1 MAGFFIVEEGPLSGL
16 TIRFETGDEWLIGRD
31 PESVFQALEDPM
43 VSRKHVMVR
52 LTDEGFICE
61 NLSAVNPAQLNG
73 KPIAE
78 PVLLGEGDLVQIG
91 EVVMRFTHDDPQ
103 GALQTDDEFEDEE
116 ALSST
121 PTIYDEDEE
130 LDQFTLLSQD
140 PSRWVVKAISGPNSG
155 GEFNLEA
162 GKTYVIGK
170 DAGTTDIT
178 FQDLSVSRQHARI
191 SLGEDGVITVEDLGS
206 RNGVLVN
213 GHKLME
219 PKALKSQDVI
229 ALGTTTLLLIDR
241 DEERETIYSPPS
253 NFGVVPEKESD
264 EVEGKKSWKDTIIP
278 MRHIVIGCVFLILV
292 LVAIGGVFSLFKSSA
307 IEIVKV
313 DESKQIQDVLDKFPS
328 VNFNLTKSTGKVF
341 LIGHVMT
348 EIEHQELM
356 YMIKTLPFIRSVDDN
371 VIIDELVW
379 ENFNALLMKNPKW
392 RSVSVSSISPGK
404 FILRGFVASND
415 EAIKLDDYITVNF
428 PFLEHLNNDVIVE
441 KTLEDE
447 VQTYLLERGFVNVT
461 FQLAGGE
468 VILAGRVSKKDERK
482 FNDMIATLSKA
493 KGVRTVKSFVI
504 FVNAS
509 SAVMDLSGKYK
520 VTGTS
525 KFGNIDQYVVVNGK
539 ILSRGDTLD
548 GMMITK
554 IMQNTVY
561 LEKDGL
567 KFRIN
572 YNQQ

>member
-1 MAGFFIVEEGPLSGL
+1 MAGFFIVEEGPLFGL
-16 TIRFETGDEWLIGRD
+16 TIRFETGNEWLIGRD

-52 LTDEGFICE
+52 LTDEGYVCE
-61 NLSAVNPAQLNG
+61 NLSAVNPARVNG
-73 KPIAE
+73 KPMSE
-78 PVLLGEGDLVQIG
+78 PVLLSEGDLVQIG
-91 EVVMRFTHDDPQ
+91 EVIMRFTHKDPQ
-103 GALQTDDEFEDEE
+103 SSLQMDDEDEE
-116 ALSST
+116 EELSST

-130 LDQFTLLSQD
+130 LDQFTLLSKE
-140 PSRWVVKAISGPNSG
+140 PARWVVKAISGPNSG
-155 GEFNLEA
+155 GEFNLEV

-213 GHKLME
+213 GHRLME

-253 NFGVVPEKESD
+253 NFGVTFEEESL
-264 EVEGKKSWKDTIIP
+264 EEESKKNWKDTIIP
-278 MRHIVIGCVFLILV
+278 MRHIVIGCVFLLLV
-292 LVAIGGVFSLFKSSA
+292 LVAIGGVFSLFKSSSV
-307 IEIVKV
+307 EMVHV
-313 DESKQIQDVLDKFPS
+313 DENKQIEDVLAKFPA
-328 VNFNLTKSTGKVF
+328 VNFNLTKSTGKIF

-348 EIEHQELM
+348 DIEHQELM
-356 YMIKTLPFIRSVDDN
+356 YMIKALPFIHSVDDN

-392 RSVSVSSISPGK
+392 RSVSVSSVSPGS
-404 FILRGFVASND
+404 FILRGFVASNE
-415 EAIKLDDYITVNF
+415 EAIQLDDYVTINF
-428 PFLEHLNNDVIVE
+428 PYLEHLNNDVVVE

-461 FQLAGGE
+461 FQLAAGE
-468 VILAGRVSKKDERK
+468 VILAGRVNKKDERK
-482 FNDMIATLSKA
+482 FNDMIDALSKA

-509 SAVMDLSGKYK
+509 SAIMDLTGKYK

-525 KFGNIDQYVVVNGK
+525 KFGNIDQYVVINGK
-539 ILSRGDTLD
+539 ILSRGDVLD
-548 GMMITK
+548 GMMVTQIQ
-554 IMQNTVY
+554 QNTIY